1 MTESQEP
8 ASGKDAVQR
17 LAEAVRLLPESERPG
32 FVHRLAEQLGLPL
45 DTAKLSTIAKDQIAG
60 CIPAGA
66 VDDGMLELMYE
77 VLNGKRPC
85 ADAPV
90 PEPYADGE
98 ITGSL
103 RVAIASNSGDRLDGH
118 FGSCGRF
125 LIYQVGVDQSRL
137 IDVRPPAATDRAEDR
152 NAARAAL
159 LADCDLAYLQSIGGP
174 AAAKLVRAGVHPVK
188 WPSGASAAEA
198 IERLQASMHAP
209 PPWLARAMGVEA
221 RSLARF
227 AEETQS

>member
-1 MTESQEP
+1 MCEDVVEHGSQG
-8 ASGKDAVQR
+8 AR
-17 LAEAVRLLPESERPG
+17 LQV
-32 FVHRLAEQLGLPL
+32 
-45 DTAKLSTIAKDQIAG
+45 IAKEQVAG
-60 CIPAGA
+60 CIKS
-66 VDDGMLELMYE
+66 DDIDDDMLELMHQ
-77 VLNGKRPC
+77 VLSGRRPC

-98 ITGSL
+98 IAGSL

-137 IDVRPPAATDRAEDR
+137 IDVRPTAATDRAEDR
-152 NAARAAL
+152 NMARAAL

-174 AAAKLVRAGVHPVK
+174 AAAKLVRAGVHPIK

-198 IERLQASMHAP
+198 IERLQASMNTP

-227 AEETQS
+227 TEEPRS

>member
-1 MTESQEP
+1 MTETHEP
-8 ASGKDAVQR
+8 ASAKDAVQR
-17 LAEAVRLLPESERPG
+17 LAEAARLLPEGERPG
-32 FVHRLAEQLGLPL
+32 FVHRLAERLGLPL
-45 DTAKLSTIAKDQIAG
+45 DLGKLTTIAKEQVAG
-60 CIPAGA
+60 CIKS
-66 VDDGMLELMYE
+66 DDIDDDMLELMHQ
-77 VLNGKRPC
+77 VLSGRRPC

-98 ITGSL
+98 IAGSL

-137 IDVRPPAATDRAEDR
+137 IDVRPTAATDRAEDR
-152 NAARAAL
+152 NMARAAL

-174 AAAKLVRAGVHPVK
+174 AAAKLVRAGVHPIK

-198 IERLQASMHAP
+198 IERLQASMNTP

-227 AEETQS
+227 TEEPRS